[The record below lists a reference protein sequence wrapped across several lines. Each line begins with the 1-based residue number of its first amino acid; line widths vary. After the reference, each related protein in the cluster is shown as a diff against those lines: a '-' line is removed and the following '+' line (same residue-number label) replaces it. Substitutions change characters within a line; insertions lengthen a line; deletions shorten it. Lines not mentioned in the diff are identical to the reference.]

1 MKQPSLKSRIEN
13 FNNLYIHNYQ
23 DAHKIIY
30 IYNRLCYLSAR
41 VCEMQNLRDYDG
53 SAYLKE
59 QEAREE
65 KHINRLNKYL
75 DKYNM
80 VLEFPGIYPIICH
93 KRDEDGRPGEHTYM
107 F

>member
-1 MKQPSLKSRIEN
+1 MKQPTLKSRINN
-13 FNNLYIHNYQ
+13 FNNLYIHHYA
-23 DAHKIIY
+23 DAQKIIY
-30 IYNRLCYLSAR
+30 SYNRLCYLSAR

-53 SAYLKE
+53 SEYLKE

-93 KRDEDGRPGEHTYM
+93 KRDDGRPGEHTYM